1 MSVIDRRDFV
11 KSVSAVL
18 GTAAVSGV
26 SPLLAAQ
33 ENPAAA
39 KASSTETTYEVL
51 NRFDYNVS
59 FDSTG
64 TTVGKEIKVD
74 INVEAVK
81 NQP

>member
-26 SPLLAAQ
+26 NPLLAAQ

-39 KASSTETTYEVL
+39 KVSSTETTYEVFAL
-51 NRFDYNVS
+51 KSLLHLGYS
-59 FDSTG
+59 
-64 TTVGKEIKVD
+64 
-74 INVEAVK
+74 
-81 NQP
+81 Q